1 MRRTL
6 TVAAIAVLVFCR
18 DRQAGRSAKQGRC
31 RHGYLDTTNDIDL
44 RPAHRISRD
53 EHAAGYGNT
62 AALAGYGIS
71 GQPAVLHNGRCSA
84 ATQPA

>member
-6 TVAAIAVLVFCR
+6 TVAAIAVLVF
-18 DRQAGRSAKQGRC
+18 AGIAKLVAAPSQDRC
-31 RHGYLDTTNDIDL
+31 RHGYLDTTHDIDL
-44 RPAHRISRD
+44 RPTHRISRD

-62 AALAGYGIS
+62 AALAGYGIG

-84 ATQPA
+84 A